1 MKNLFTTADPVL
13 TFEAVLHVTVTA
25 PEIELLRGSSLSDD
39 DRAQAVM
46 KIEGSTLQI
55 DAFDLSKTWYIAKDA
70 PAEAKVVYATQAE
83 GAVITDATLNWGTCD
98 ELSIVVTAQVMYGG
112 KALGERRP
120 LPYRSL
126 IRSLTRRLRSKPENS
141 SPKSMK
147 M

>member
-1 MKNLFTTADPVL
+1 M
-13 TFEAVLHVTVTA
+13 TVTA

-83 GAVITDATLNWGTCD
+83 GAVITDATLDWGTCD

-112 KALGERRP
+112 KALGE
-120 LPYRSL
+120 
-126 IRSLTRRLRSKPENS
+126 
-141 SPKSMK
+141 PKTFTGGH
-147 M
+147 